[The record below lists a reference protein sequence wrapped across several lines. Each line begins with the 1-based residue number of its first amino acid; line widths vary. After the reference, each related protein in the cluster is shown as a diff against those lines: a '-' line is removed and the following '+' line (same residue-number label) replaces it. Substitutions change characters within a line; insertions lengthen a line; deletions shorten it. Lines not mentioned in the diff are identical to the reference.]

1 MILAGKFKILNFLKK
16 ELQGDDFMADKTIY
30 VYDSFSNNGESLLGI
45 LYVNNVRGNETFSF
59 DFDFDWLKNNKCSS
73 TIDPELS
80 FVLGRQFSKQRMF
93 GMFEDACPDRWGR
106 TLLQKRENLNAKKE
120 GRKPNK
126 LLESDYLLGVDDYT
140 RMGGLRFKLDKDGP
154 FVSNDKENS
163 IPPWTSLRTLEE
175 AARNFEKDS
184 PNIDKWVEQL
194 IKPGSSLGGARPKAS
209 VVDTHGNLWIGKF
222 LSKHDE
228 YDVCAFEKVA
238 NDLAFMCGLNVPE
251 TKLEKFSKYG
261 STFLVERF
269 DRDNDRRIQFASAMT
284 LLNKTDNEDVSSYL
298 DLAYFIKENGSNP
311 KDDLLELYKRIAFNI
326 AISNTDDH
334 LRNHAFIYGENGFR
348 LSPLYDINPTPYN
361 NQLSLN
367 IDEISNDKDFELLLS
382 TCKYYGLDKNKGRQL
397 IVDIVDVVSENY
409 ETLARSYG
417 INRSQIEDM
426 KIAFASKKELFI

>member
-93 GMFEDACPDRWGR
+93 GIFEDACPDRWGR

-126 LLESDYLLGVDDYT
+126 LLDSDYLLGVDDYT

-184 PNIDKWVEQL
+184 PNI
-194 IKPGSSLGGARPKAS
+194 GR
-209 VVDTHGNLWIGKF
+209 T
-222 LSKHDE
+222 
-228 YDVCAFEKVA
+228 
-238 NDLAFMCGLNVPE
+238 
-251 TKLEKFSKYG
+251 
-261 STFLVERF
+261 
-269 DRDNDRRIQFASAMT
+269 
-284 LLNKTDNEDVSSYL
+284 
-298 DLAYFIKENGSNP
+298 
-311 KDDLLELYKRIAFNI
+311 
-326 AISNTDDH
+326 
-334 LRNHAFIYGENGFR
+334 
-348 LSPLYDINPTPYN
+348 IN
-361 NQLSLN
+361 
-367 IDEISNDKDFELLLS
+367 
-382 TCKYYGLDKNKGRQL
+382 
-397 IVDIVDVVSENY
+397 
-409 ETLARSYG
+409 
-417 INRSQIEDM
+417 
-426 KIAFASKKELFI
+426 